1 MSIRRRPAFV
11 LNVVPHPSCLD
22 STLHRL
28 LTIYFN
34 ARKDEYS
41 NRGLLHF
48 QTVDLPIRWLRSS
61 IDMRTI
67 ENVQEYILSQRPGGD
82 SNENN
87 SSIWGSCHPQIYV
100 DTILRQL
107 GRCDRSAGYWL
118 NALHLTC
125 LSFLPRILSHRLID
139 YWLLMK

>member
-1 MSIRRRPAFV
+1 MSTRRHPAYV
-11 LNVVPHPSCLD
+11 LNVVPHPSCLN

-28 LTIYFN
+28 LKIYFN

-48 QTVDLPIRWLRSS
+48 QTVYLPIQWIFSS
-61 IDMRTI
+61 TDIRTF
-67 ENVQEYILSQRPGGD
+67 EHFQKYILSKTN

-87 SSIWGSCHPQIYV
+87 QLIWGSCKPQAFV
-100 DTILRQL
+100 DTTLRQL
-107 GRCDRSAGYWL
+107 GRCDRSSGYWL

-125 LSFLPRILSHRLID
+125 LSILPRCISHKLVD
-139 YWLLMK
+139 YWLIRK

>member
-1 MSIRRRPAFV
+1 MSTRPRAAYV
-11 LNVVPHPSCLD
+11 LNVVPHPSCLN

-48 QTVDLPIRWLRSS
+48 QTVYLPIRWIRSS
-61 IDMRTI
+61 TDVRTV
-67 ENVQEYILSQRPGGD
+67 ENFQKYILSKHGL
-82 SNENN
+82 NENDQL
-87 SSIWGSCHPQIYV
+87 IWGSCKPQIYV

-125 LSFLPRILSHRLID
+125 LSILPRFISHKLID
-139 YWLLMK
+139 YWLIMK